1 MNNNNQ
7 VGSFNDKGVSHYIK
21 WGLVL
26 FFGLITGLSLA
37 IVGQVASDLLL
48 LTGGLFAYA
57 FGERFIRNYAQA
69 TASVPTQVIT
79 PESEKVI
86 ADLEEKV
93 EELEEILVNEAP
105 IVPEKSKRKTYWD
118 MSPQEA
124 EIEYLGY
131 FGDKI
136 LEAQDQVELTK
147 NMPEDVKKDARDIL
161 SNAKHSL
168 KVAET
173 MVEAIKNPRIV
184 KTPEG
189 ANWAIPQ
196 PDSIGPVGFRIAG
209 IPEAQLPGW
218 VVAWLK
224 ANP

>member
-7 VGSFNDKGVSHYIK
+7 VGSFSDGGFSHYIK
-21 WGLVL
+21 WGLVA
-26 FFGLITGLSLA
+26 FFGLVFALEA
-37 IVGQVASDLLL
+37 LLIGKVTEEL
-48 LTGGLFAYA
+48 LWITGGLFTYA
-57 FGERFIRNYAQA
+57 FGERFVRNYAQA
-69 TASVPTQVIT
+69 TASVPSQVIT
-79 PESEKVI
+79 PESEKKI
-86 ADLEEKV
+86 AELEREL
-93 EELEEILVNEAP
+93 EELEEVLVEEAP
-105 IVPEKSKRKTYWD
+105 IVPEKPKRKTYWD

-136 LEAQDQVELTK
+136 LDAQDQVELTK

-161 SNAKHSL
+161 KEAKHSL
-168 KVAET
+168 VVAQE
-173 MVEAIKNPRIV
+173 MVDKIKNPRIV

-189 ANWAIPQ
+189 ADYRLPP